1 MSEHG
6 TVAGQDGLKWWIGTV
21 EDRGTGQFC
30 GEPDTLMLGRCKVR
44 IKGRHTENKSILP
57 TSELPWCYVSLPI
70 TSACIS
76 GMGHSPTGIVEGSEV
91 IGFFMDGEGEQIPC
105 IHGVLPHV
113 QQKKK
118 AEQTAVGSGAAST
131 SPQSKAAQAAGKP
144 GSEPGGAPGPNASI
158 DDKLAYANARLAQ
171 SEVNMQGPAKGSS
184 EVLTYNGQQYKI
196 TYP

>member
-21 EDRGTGQFC
+21 EDRGTGQFS
-30 GEPDTLMLGRCKVR
+30 GEKDLLKLGRCKVR

-57 TSELPWCYVSLPI
+57 TKDLPWCYIMLPA
-70 TSACIS
+70 TSASIS
-76 GMGHSPTGIVEGSEV
+76 GVGRSPTGIVEGTKV
-91 IGFFMDGEGEQIPC
+91 VGFFMDGDGEQIP
-105 IHGVLPHV
+105 IISGVLPHV
-113 QQKKK
+113 QQKKD
-118 AEQTAVGSGAAST
+118 AEQTAVGSGPAST
-131 SPQSKAAQAAGKP
+131 APQSPAAQAAGTP
-144 GSEPGGAPGPNASI
+144 GSEPGGVPGPNASI

-196 TYP
+196 TY